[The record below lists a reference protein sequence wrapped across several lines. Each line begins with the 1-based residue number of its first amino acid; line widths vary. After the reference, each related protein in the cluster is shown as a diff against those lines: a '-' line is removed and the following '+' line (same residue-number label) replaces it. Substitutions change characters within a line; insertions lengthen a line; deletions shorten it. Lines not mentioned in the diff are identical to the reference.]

1 MRPSR
6 HAGRT
11 LIAAVALLFATL
23 LITETAYA
31 QVVTEFTQPATALS
45 QQAPSAAPHSGT
57 GEDDCR
63 PRQTARHTGHAPAS
77 PVPQGQMC
85 GCDFRTG
92 QTHVPA
98 DPVTMRDASR
108 AVRSTALP
116 LMHRTLRC

>member
-23 LITETAYA
+23 LIVETAYA
-31 QVVTEFTQPATALS
+31 QVAPEITQPATSLS
-45 QQAPSAAPHSGT
+45 QQMPSAAPHSGT

-77 PVPQGQMC
+77 PVPPGQMC

-92 QTHVPA
+92 QTHAPA
-98 DPVTMRDASR
+98 SPVTMRDASR

-116 LMHRTLRC
+116 LMHRALRC

>member
-31 QVVTEFTQPATALS
+31 QVVTEITQPATSLS

-63 PRQTARHTGHAPAS
+63 PRQTARHTGTRLRVTRTARTNVRLRFPYRTDACTGGFGHHA
-77 PVPQGQMC
+77 
-85 GCDFRTG
+85 
-92 QTHVPA
+92 
-98 DPVTMRDASR
+98 
-108 AVRSTALP
+108 
-116 LMHRTLRC
+116 